1 MANLVDELFDRQKV
15 VLLGFDVVFADADD
29 SSGLK
34 RLTQLAQSELRD
46 QPGFVDHLAQMCSSL
61 D

>member
-1 MANLVDELFDRQKV
+1 M
-15 VLLGFDVVFADADD
+15 VFAEADD

-34 RLTQLAQSELRD
+34 HLTQLAQSELRD
-46 QPGFVDHLAQMCSSL
+46 QPGFVDHLAQMRSSL

>member
-1 MANLVDELFDRQKV
+1 M
-15 VLLGFDVVFADADD
+15 VFAEADD

-34 RLTQLAQSELRD
+34 HLTQLAQSELRD
-46 QPGFVDHLAQMCSSL
+46 QPGFVDQLSLMRGSL